1 MLLQPGE
8 TFDRYVIEA
17 AIGEG
22 GMGRVYRARDTKLG
36 RLVALKVLGSTP
48 SGVSTEGLG
57 RMMREARAAAAF
69 DHPNAVALFD
79 VGEFD
84 GTPFIAMELVE
95 GRSLRAYVGDAGI
108 SLTTRIR
115 WLADIARAL
124 AAAHRRGLVH
134 RDIKPENVMVR
145 EDGAVKVL
153 DFGIARRTH
162 SDQASPV
169 TTLTAAGVVVGTPLY
184 MAPEQIRAIAVDGRT
199 DQFAWGVMAYELLA
213 GELPWEAK
221 STGLG
226 VVAQILTDD
235 PMPLS
240 DRVADL
246 SSMIA
251 ATVMK
256 AMSKSP
262 DNRFPS
268 MEDVVNAIDPHASA
282 PSVTPSSI
290 RIDGHDEISGPT
302 IRSTPTAGPPPTK
315 PSPEAQ
321 APSKAA
327 PPSERPPSA
336 KPPST
341 QSPSSR
347 MRQRR
352 RRISTTMIAAVALA
366 AGFGAMHLLANRAP
380 ATPEPAPAP
389 STAASAAPTAVTDLP
404 LPSSAVPQALAEYR
418 EALQAT
424 RDAMSPEPHLVKA
437 LALDPSLAAAH
448 LRLALLEQQ
457 PDPED
462 AAIHFRRAS
471 ELRASLSP
479 RDQGL
484 LEALTP
490 LMSRLDYA
498 GTERAMAD
506 LRAKYPHD
514 AELVLEHGVASNSV
528 GDLKGSISEFAA
540 AAALD
545 PGYARAYWELGQEQ
559 AYQGDMDH
567 ARRTLD
573 QCLSVAQAATDCH
586 WTLDLLRE
594 SGGECAAITSDA
606 RAWTAADPQSEWAWE
621 ELARGLVATGA
632 PVESAQEA
640 VAQRI
645 KQSAEPGRPRLEADW
660 RVRSAVLG
668 GRFDDAEQ
676 AAHDLEK
683 IVASSSVALDHAMAA
698 RALVEVFRET
708 GRLADAAR
716 VSSDYLKRRAGWTV
730 TPTLEDS
737 AVAADPVPVMLD
749 AELRAGTIGR
759 GAQMSQRDAWLAD
772 LNARA
777 QPWVAS
783 YLWMHGVAAVAATPE
798 EASAALE
805 MLPRYEPL
813 APFRPRTVV
822 DAGIGRM
829 YALAGRPGE
838 GLPLLRRGAA
848 TCLAFDLPIEWLRA
862 QEWLGEALEKGGDTA
877 GACGAYRTVLAH
889 WGQAKPRSVTAD
901 AARSHAALLHCA
913 E

>member
-17 AIGEG
+17 PIGEG

-36 RLVALKVLGSTP
+36 RLVALKVLGTTP

-79 VGEFD
+79 VGEHD
-84 GTPFIAMELVE
+84 GTPYIAMELVE
-95 GRSLRAYVGDAGI
+95 GRSLRSYVGDPAV

-124 AAAHRRGLVH
+124 GAAHRRGLVH

-145 EDGAVKVL
+145 DDGAVKVL

-162 SDQASPV
+162 SEQASPV

-184 MAPEQIRAIAVDGRT
+184 MAPEQIRAISVDGRT

-221 STGLG
+221 STGLS

-240 DRVADL
+240 DRVPGL

-262 DNRFPS
+262 DNRFPT

-282 PSVTPSSI
+282 PSMTPGSI
-290 RIDGHDEISGPT
+290 RIDAHDAIGEAT
-302 IRSTPTAGPPPTK
+302 VRSTPTAGPPETK
-315 PSPEAQ
+315 PSADVPP
-321 APSKAA
+321 PSTSA
-327 PPSERPPSA
+327 PPSTKAPPTKA
-336 KPPST
+336 PST

-347 MRQRR
+347 LRQRR
-352 RRISTTMIAAVALA
+352 RRISTTAIAAVALA
-366 AGFGAMHLLANRAP
+366 AGFGTMHLLSAHSP
-380 ATPEPAPAP
+380 ATPPPAPTV
-389 STAASAAPTAVTDLP
+389 TAQPAATAVTDLP
-404 LPSSAVPQALAEYR
+404 PPSSTVPEALAEYR

-437 LALDPSLAAAH
+437 LALDTGLAVAH
-448 LRLALLEQQ
+448 LRLAMLEQQ

-479 RDQGL
+479 RDQGI

-490 LMSRLDYA
+490 LMTGRDYA
-498 GTERAMAD
+498 ATERAMAD
-506 LRAKYPHD
+506 LRAKYPGD
-514 AELVLEHGVASNSV
+514 AEIALEHGVACNAI
-528 GDLKGSISEFAA
+528 GDFKKSIAAFEAA
-540 AAALD
+540 AAID
-545 PGYARAYWELGQEQ
+545 PRYARANWELGQELAYSGELDRARQ
-559 AYQGDMDH
+559 A
-567 ARRTLD
+567 LD
-573 QCLSVAQAATDCH
+573 RCLSVAPAATDCH

-594 SGGECAAITSDA
+594 SAGECEAVTADA
-606 RAWTAADPQSEWAWE
+606 RAWTAADPQSEWGWE

-645 KQSAEPGRPRLEADW
+645 KWSAEPERPRLEADW
-660 RVRSAVLG
+660 RVRSAALA
-668 GRFDDAEQ
+668 GRFDEAEQ

-698 RALVEVFRET
+698 RALVEVYRET
-708 GRLADAAR
+708 GRTADAAR

-749 AELRAGTIGR
+749 AELRAGTIAR
-759 GAQMSQRDAWLAD
+759 AAQVAQRDAWIAD
-772 LNARA
+772 LTARA
-777 QPWVAS
+777 QPWVVS
-783 YLWMHGVAAVAATPE
+783 YLWMHGVAATAATPD
-798 EASAALE
+798 EASEALA

-813 APFRPRTVV
+813 APFRPRTLV
-822 DAGIGRM
+822 DAGIGRA
-829 YALAGRPGE
+829 YVLAGRTGD
-838 GLPLLRRGAA
+838 GLPPLRRAA
-848 TCLAFDLPIEWLRA
+848 ASCLAFDLPVEWLRA
-862 QEWLGEALEKGGDTA
+862 HEWLGEALAKNGDA
-877 GACGAYRTVLAH
+877 PGACAAYEAVLSH
-889 WGQAKPRSVTAD
+889 WGHAKPRSATAD
-901 AARSHAALLHCA
+901 SARSHAAALHCPK
-913 E
+913 